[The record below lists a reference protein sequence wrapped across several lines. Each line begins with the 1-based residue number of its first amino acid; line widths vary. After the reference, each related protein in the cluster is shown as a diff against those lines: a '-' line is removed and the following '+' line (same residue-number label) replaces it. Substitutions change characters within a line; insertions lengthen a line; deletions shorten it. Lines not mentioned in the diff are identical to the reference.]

1 MNKVAILAIIGA
13 GVCASGVRAAD
24 VSIKGNASE
33 TLQASDN
40 YFLLNKPSG
49 PLVTSTTAGTLD
61 VLAQTPTTNY
71 LLNTNFSYY
80 KYFGPGT
87 ADTSTTWG
95 TPASATFSIDHTQQ
109 LTKYNLAA
117 SWNRADVA
125 TTQLAQTGVA
135 SGKGSI
141 NTFSLNGGLT
151 HDLSRIDTISWTTQA
166 SKVEFTD
173 PSQFPYIDVT
183 TTAAWKH
190 DISTTISLNNFV
202 SFDWFSEDDPAQS
215 QRLFWKFMT
224 GLDSRL
230 SPRLTFTGHVGI
242 GFVNSYQTASVQS
255 IIPPGLPGIAP
266 FQPAG
271 GAGNSI
277 IADAALTYQL
287 FKTTKVSLTAAQA
300 IVPTTFGQLQKNDT
314 IGFTIAHDIN
324 QLSNVS
330 FSTQFAFTPATQ
342 GNSVFTGQTG
352 NSEFFSASVNY
363 GYKLTREWR
372 TNLSYTYSERDDQSG
387 TARSNTVLLSLSRDF
402 TLMGNPTAINEA
414 ERERARQ
421 RAQQTVGYV
430 FPGFR

>member
-1 MNKVAILAIIGA
+1 MNKMAILAVVGA
-13 GVCASGVRAAD
+13 SICASGVKAAD
-24 VSIKGNASE
+24 VSIKGSASE

-49 PLVTSTTAGTLD
+49 PLTASTTAGTLD
-61 VLAQTPTTNY
+61 FLAQTPTTNY

-109 LTKYNLAA
+109 LAKYNFAA
-117 SWNRADVA
+117 SWNRTDVA

-141 NTFSLNGGLT
+141 NTFSLNGGFGL
-151 HDLSRIDTISWTTQA
+151 DLSRVDTISLATQA

-173 PSQFPYIDVT
+173 PAQFPYIDVT
-183 TTAAWKH
+183 TTATWKH
-190 DISTTISLNNFV
+190 DITQTTTLNNFV

-242 GFVNSYQTASVQS
+242 GFVNSYQTASVQPS
-255 IIPPGLPGIAP
+255 IPIGPPGIAP

-271 GAGNSI
+271 GAGNSVL
-277 IADAALTYQL
+277 ADAALTYQL

-300 IVPTTFGQLQKNDT
+300 VVPTTFGVLQKNDT

-342 GNSVFTGQTG
+342 GNSVFNGQTS

-372 TNLSYTYSERDDQSG
+372 TNLSYTYIERDDQTG

>member
-13 GVCASGVRAAD
+13 SVCASGVRAAE

-40 YFLLNKPSG
+40 YFLSNKPSG
-49 PLVTSTTAGTLD
+49 ALVTSTTAGTLD
-61 VLAQTPTTNY
+61 ILAQTPTTNY
-71 LLNTNFSYY
+71 LLDTNFSYY

-87 ADTSTTWG
+87 ADTSMTWG
-95 TPASATFSIDHTQQ
+95 TPAHAAFSIDHTEQ
-109 LTKYNLAA
+109 LTKYNFAA
-117 SWNRADVA
+117 SWDRADAQTV
-125 TTQLAQTGVA
+125 QLAQTGFA
-135 SGKGSI
+135 SGRGSI

-166 SKVEFTD
+166 NKVEFTD
-173 PSQFPYIDVT
+173 PTQFPYIDVT

-190 DISTTISLNNFV
+190 DISQTTTLNNFV

-224 GLDSRL
+224 GLNSRL
-230 SPRLTFTGHVGI
+230 SPRLTFTGHVGV

-255 IIPPGLPGIAP
+255 TIPSGLTGIAP
-266 FQPAG
+266 FVPQVGSA
-271 GAGNSI
+271 NSI
-277 IADAALTYQL
+277 LADFALTYQL
-287 FKTTKVSLTAAQA
+287 FKTTRVSLTAAQA
-300 IVPTTFGQLQKNDT
+300 VAPTSFGQLQKSDT
-314 IGFTIAHDIN
+314 VGLILTHDIN
-324 QLSNVS
+324 QLSTLS
-330 FSTQFAFTPATQ
+330 FSANFAFVPATQ

-352 NSEFFSASVNY
+352 NSDFFSASVNY

-372 TNLSYTYSERDDQSG
+372 TNLSYTYNERNDETG
-387 TARSNTVLLSLSRDF
+387 TARSNTILFSLSRDF

-414 ERERARQ
+414 EREKARQ
-421 RAQQTVGYV
+421 RAQQTVGYA